1 MIQGAAAG
9 SVVLEIT
16 EHVAIPDYTALRAAI
31 AELGDTVRLAVD
43 DAGAGYASL
52 RHILELKPSV
62 VKVDRGIGAGV
73 DVDPAR
79 QAVLAGMV
87 HFAQRARCS
96 HGRRRRRDRERATL
110 LSLGITLGQGW
121 LSGGVLREQA
131 PITAGQLPQ
140 PLAEPA
146 PRV

>member
-1 MIQGAAAG
+1 
-9 SVVLEIT
+9 
-16 EHVAIPDYTALRAAI
+16 
-31 AELGDTVRLAVD
+31 
-43 DAGAGYASL
+43 
-52 RHILELKPSV
+52 V
-62 VKVDRGIGAGV
+62 VKVDRGIVAGV
-73 DVDPAR
+73 DSDPAR

-96 HGRRRRRDRERATL
+96 MVAEGVETESERATL
-110 LSLGITLGQGW
+110 LSWGITLGQGW